1 MGRGVG
7 WKMLIFEI
15 AIILL
20 ACKLAGSISVR
31 LGQPSVLGKLLVGII
46 LGPAVLGILSTTP
59 SLDELSQ
66 IGVILLMFI
75 AGLETDLDEF
85 KRAGKASFFVG
96 ISGILFPLAGGYAA
110 GLMMGLTDFQAMF
123 LGLLL
128 SATSVSISVQAL
140 KELNKLKSREGM
152 AILGAAVIDD
162 VVVIIALAFLMSI
175 SSGTDVHLGMMILKK
190 LIFFACAILVGWS
203 VVPRVLRWFAALK
216 VSQTIISAAL
226 ITCFIYSYAAEVAG
240 VAAIIGAYFAGIA
253 ISLTSFKQEIVI
265 KVETLGYS
273 LFIPIFFTSIGLKVT
288 FAGMT
293 DYIWTIVWLSILAII
308 TKLIGAALGAKA
320 SQFSWRNSF
329 GIGAA
334 MVSRGEVAL
343 IIAAIGLDSKL
354 VSQELFAALIVVV
367 LVTTIVTPPLMKTVF
382 KDGKRNIEF
391 STATDF
397 NNIKA

>member
-1 MGRGVG
+1 
-7 WKMLIFEI
+7 MLIFEI

-20 ACKLAGSISVR
+20 GCKLAGSISVR

-46 LGPAVLGILSTTP
+46 LGPAVLGILSNSPT
-59 SLDELSQ
+59 LEELSQ

-75 AGLETDLDEF
+75 AGLETDLEEF
-85 KRAGKASFFVG
+85 KRAGKASIMVG
-96 ISGILFPLAGGYAA
+96 LSGILFPFAGGYAA
-110 GLMMGLTDFQAMF
+110 GLMMSLTDFQAMF

-128 SATSVSISVQAL
+128 SATSVSISVQSL
-140 KELNKLKSREGM
+140 KELNKLKSREGT

-175 SSGTDVHLGMMILKK
+175 SNGTDVHLGMMILKK
-190 LIFFACAILVGWS
+190 LLFFSCAILVGWS
-203 VVPRVLRWFAALK
+203 VVPRILRWFASLK

-226 ITCFIYSYAAEVAG
+226 ITCFIYSYVAELAG

-253 ISLTSFKQEIVI
+253 MSLTSFKQEIVT

-273 LFIPIFFTSIGLKVT
+273 IFIPIFFTSIGLKVT

-320 SQFSWRNSF
+320 SQFSWRNSL
-329 GIGAA
+329 GIGSA

-343 IIAAIGLDSKL
+343 IIAAIGLDSKM
-354 VSQELFAALIVVV
+354 VSQELFAALVVVV
-367 LVTTIVTPPLMKTVF
+367 LVTTIVTPPMMKTAF
-382 KDGKRNIEF
+382 KDGQKNIELSTDNGF
-391 STATDF
+391 S
-397 NNIKA
+397 NIKA